1 MASGFDPHTQP
12 HEGVTFPQ
20 LTLAIAALIAFV
32 LWLQRLP
39 NRLFTKSPAE
49 ESKTEDGTEDGV
61 TSSSSTV
68 VKIEDKSGNV
78 AEESGTNGASLK
90 KFSKARPPPT
100 LDEFLMGVVE
110 FTLIMLM
117 FYVCDYKKVGTPL
130 VTPVSQDIYP
140 FRHHGYIHSVV
151 VPVSQDI

>member
-1 MASGFDPHTQP
+1 MTSGFDPHTQP

-20 LTLAIAALIAFV
+20 LTLAIAAVIAFV

-39 NRLFTKSPAE
+39 NRLFTKRPAE
-49 ESKTEDGTEDGV
+49 ESETEDGV
-61 TSSSSTV
+61 NSSSSTV
-68 VKIEDKSGNV
+68 VKIEEKSGNV

-90 KFSKARPPPT
+90 KFSQVRPPTT

-117 FYVCDYKKVGTPL
+117 FYVCDYRKVGTPWL
-130 VTPVSQDIYP
+130 HPLSSHSSIT
-140 FRHHGYIHSVV
+140 RHLTI
-151 VPVSQDI
+151 

>member
-1 MASGFDPHTQP
+1 MTSGFDPHTQP

-39 NRLFTKSPAE
+39 NRFFTKSPAE
-49 ESKTEDGTEDGV
+49 ESEREDGA

-90 KFSKARPPPT
+90 KFSQARPPPT

-117 FYVCDYKKVGTPL
+117 FYVCDYKKVGTP
-130 VTPVSQDIYP
+130 VDIPVSQDI
-140 FRHHGYIHSVV
+140 
-151 VPVSQDI
+151 